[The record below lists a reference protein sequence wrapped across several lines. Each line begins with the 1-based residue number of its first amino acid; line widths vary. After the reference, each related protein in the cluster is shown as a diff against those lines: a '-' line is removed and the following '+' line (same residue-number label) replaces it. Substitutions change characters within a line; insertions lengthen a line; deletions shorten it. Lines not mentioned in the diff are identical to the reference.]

1 MTANI
6 VTFAAH
12 HREAPVGVGR
22 RVSRKDLDR
31 DLVRLM
37 RQGLGF
43 TVADAS
49 GDSGGR

>member
-31 DLVRLM
+31 EVVRLM
-37 RQGLGF
+37 L
-43 TVADAS
+43 
-49 GDSGGR
+49 

>member
-1 MTANI
+1 MTANV
-6 VTFAAH
+6 VTVAAH

-31 DLVRLM
+31 DLARLM
-37 RQGLGF
+37 LQGLGF
-43 TVADAS
+43 TVAGDS

>member
-37 RQGLGF
+37 QQGLGF
-43 TVADAS
+43 TVANAN